1 MCVVGRVIAA
11 GYGMC
16 VLGFGFCVVS
26 RVVSIFCK
34 YKHPTRNPKP
44 GTRSCMWSDY
54 RLWGVS
60 SPSGL
65 LQQSDRPAYPGN
77 PGNQRGPQQQHPQII
92 HPPPFFDV
100 RHGHVYDHHWDG
112 SATVIHAVI
121 RTVIRTVVLATFHVS
136 AFGVKHTVV
145 IGS

>member
-1 MCVVGRVIAA
+1 
-11 GYGMC
+11 
-16 VLGFGFCVVS
+16 
-26 RVVSIFCK
+26 
-34 YKHPTRNPKP
+34 
-44 GTRSCMWSDY
+44 MWSDH

-65 LQQSDRPAYPGN
+65 LQQSNRPTYPGN

-100 RHGHVYDHHWDG
+100 RHGHVYDHHWEG

-121 RTVIRTVVLATFHVS
+121 RTVIHTGVLATFHVS
-136 AFGVKHTVV
+136 TFGVKHTVV
-145 IGS
+145 IGSQTHFCTGPVW